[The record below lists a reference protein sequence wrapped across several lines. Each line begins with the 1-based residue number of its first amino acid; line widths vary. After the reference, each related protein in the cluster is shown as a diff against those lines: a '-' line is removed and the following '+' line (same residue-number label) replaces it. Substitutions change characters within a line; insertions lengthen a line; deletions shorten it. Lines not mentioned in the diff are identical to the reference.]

1 MRAATAC
8 ATVTQHVCCTT
19 STCTSRAQHTC
30 HPDPESCAKIPQNN
44 PWATNMLTR
53 KDSLQCPPN
62 LFKVWHTQP
71 NSRLRPG
78 RCRCTRLQLTP
89 HCQPMP
95 PAPPAT
101 EAELSRMLL
110 LAAATELCIL
120 QGRWK
125 AACPVDTEAQMA
137 VLGGCAAAAG
147 DDSRHCGT
155 GACDGV
161 AGESES

>member
-1 MRAATAC
+1 
-8 ATVTQHVCCTT
+8 
-19 STCTSRAQHTC
+19 
-30 HPDPESCAKIPQNN
+30 
-44 PWATNMLTR
+44 
-53 KDSLQCPPN
+53 
-62 LFKVWHTQP
+62 
-71 NSRLRPG
+71 
-78 RCRCTRLQLTP
+78 
-89 HCQPMP
+89 MP

-147 DDSRHCGT
+147 LRHT
-155 GACDGV
+155 GGSCHTCPAPAATQAHHPGDNK
-161 AGESES
+161 